1 MILGLPLFFLFS
13 VYGVVNAYLPVLLS
27 SLGYSVS
34 EIGLLLGFF
43 EAAGLS
49 IPIFIS
55 SRVDKRGNHGQT
67 IIFLT
72 LLMIIVMPPLVLF
85 QNFFW
90 SALFLGLLAVGF
102 KGTVP
107 LVDAMISRKM
117 GSDNTN
123 YGKIRVMGS
132 IGFVFITLLL
142 QFTRLVNPDSP
153 ASIASAIV
161 VPALL
166 VILSIIFIPGL
177 LTLIPRSSD
186 NPLKTEEPPVFNDSS
201 SVTPME
207 NPAVMPPI
215 KGFVHN
221 VRSLPVRYISSFKKL
236 SPAFWFGILLIFLG
250 FFGLTPS
257 QRFFSLYVR
266 DFLGLESYAG
276 LWALSATAE
285 IPFMFLSGYFI
296 RKHGTE
302 KLLVVSLAAITI
314 RNLVYALF
322 PTFGGAV
329 AGQLFHSVC
338 FGLFHPAAVV
348 FISERVPPKYLAVGL
363 TLYTSFSMGLAS
375 VIGNVIGGFVIEFYG
390 YRILFTV
397 FSFFPL
403 IGIAAFFR
411 YRDVIF
417 KRKVTGAIN

>member
-34 EIGLLLGFF
+34 EIGLLLGCF

-67 IIFLT
+67 VILLT
-72 LLMIIVMPPLVLF
+72 ILMIIVLPPLVLF
-85 QNFFW
+85 QNFFL

-107 LVDAMISRKM
+107 LVDAMISRNM

-142 QFTRLVNPDSP
+142 QFSRLINPDSA
-153 ASIASAIV
+153 ASIAGAIII
-161 VPALL
+161 PALL
-166 VILSIIFIPGL
+166 VILSIMFIPGL
-177 LTLIPRSSD
+177 LTVVPRSSE
-186 NPLKTEEPPVFNDSS
+186 KSS
-201 SVTPME
+201 SIAETQEIAVV
-207 NPAVMPPI
+207 NPILAAVL
-215 KGFVHN
+215 FF
-221 VRSLPVRYISSFKKL
+221 RSLPARYITQFKKL
-236 SPAFWFGILLIFLG
+236 SPAFWFGIFLIFLG
-250 FFGLTPS
+250 FFALTPS

-276 LWALSATAE
+276 LWALSAAAE

-314 RNLVYALF
+314 RNLVYAVF

-348 FISERVPPKYLAVGL
+348 FISERVPRRYLAVGL

-390 YRILFTV
+390 YRVLFTL

-411 YRDVIF
+411 FRNIIF
-417 KRKVTGAIN
+417 KKKSIETIN